1 MSRTSRLAA
10 AEIGLFHLLEG
21 RAAIAGNPLEGVP
34 LSYGWPGDLELANEH
49 VWIGEEATSTQEWQ
63 ITGSGTQAK
72 TETASLEVWFWHTV
86 PGTDYPTARD
96 RILAMVGEL
105 EVALRD
111 DWKLQEMVFDA
122 TLTRIRKGAAPA
134 ENARGLFVRA
144 DVEFTAWLS

>member
-10 AEIGLFHLLEG
+10 AEIGLFHLLEA
-21 RAAIAGNPLEGVP
+21 RAAIAGNPIADVP
-34 LSYGWPGDLELANEH
+34 LSYGWPGDELAAEH
-49 VWIGEEATSTQEWQ
+49 IWIGEEATSTQEWQ

-72 TETASLEVWFWHTV
+72 TETATLEVWFWCVT
-86 PGTDYPTARD
+86 PGNDYVTARD

-105 EVALRD
+105 EIALRD
-111 DWKLQEMVFDA
+111 DWQLEGVVFDA
-122 TLTRIRKGAAPA
+122 TLTRIRKAAAPA

>member
-10 AEIGLFHLLEG
+10 AEMGLFHLLEA
-21 RAAIAGNPLEGVP
+21 RAVIGGNPLEGVP
-34 LSYGWPGDLELANEH
+34 LSYGWPGDELAEEH

-72 TETASLEVWFWHTV
+72 TEVATLEVWFWNMT
-86 PGTDYPTARD
+86 PGNTYAVARD

-105 EVALRD
+105 EIALRD
-111 DWKLQEMVFDA
+111 DWQLDGQVFDA
-122 TLTRIRKGAAPA
+122 TLTRIRKAAAPA
-134 ENARGLFVRA
+134 ADTRGLFVRA

>member
-1 MSRTSRLAA
+1 MARTSRLAA
-10 AEIGLFHLLEG
+10 AEVGLFHVLEA
-21 RAAIAGNPLEGVP
+21 RAAIPGNPLHDVP
-34 LSYGWPGDLELANEH
+34 GAYGWPGDELAEEH
-49 VWIGEEATSTQEWQ
+49 WWIGEEATSTQEWQ

-72 TETASLEVWFWHTV
+72 TETATFEVWFWCVT
-86 PGTDYPTARD
+86 PGNDYVTSRD

-105 EVALRD
+105 EIALRD
-111 DWKLQEMVFDA
+111 DWQLDGQVFDA